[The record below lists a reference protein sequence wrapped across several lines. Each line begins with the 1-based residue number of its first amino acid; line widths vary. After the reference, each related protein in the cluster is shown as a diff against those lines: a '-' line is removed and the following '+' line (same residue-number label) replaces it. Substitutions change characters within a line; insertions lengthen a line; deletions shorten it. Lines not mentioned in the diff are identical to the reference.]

1 MVLIKE
7 SGGSSVLFLLLSIL
21 SSALI
26 AILLRL
32 SSDKVRNP
40 LSMLLSNYLACIL
53 LGTVYCDFRFF
64 LPEESG
70 FSTCLGLGLFNGFLY
85 LASFIT
91 YQLNTQKN
99 GIVLSSIFM
108 KLGLLVPMVVSV
120 LFFREIPTV
129 FQITGFLLAIIAIL
143 LINRTENTEKKSL
156 GFGLILLLLLGG
168 SADAMSKVFEEL
180 GPGHLAEQFLLYTFL
195 TAFILCLALAA
206 AKKQRLTRWELLFG
220 FAIGIPNFFSARFL
234 LAALNSLDA
243 VIVYPTYS
251 VATILLITLA
261 GTAFFRER
269 LKKRQWAA
277 LSIILLALVLLN
289 L

>member
-1 MVLIKE
+1 MTDLI
-7 SGGSSVLFLLLSIL
+7 LAIC
-21 SSALI
+21 SSAAISLI
-26 AILLRL
+26 MRL
-32 SSDKVRNP
+32 SSHKVRNN
-40 LSMLLSNYLACIL
+40 LTMLAVNYL
-53 LGTVYCDFRFF
+53 
-64 LPEESG
+64 
-70 FSTCLGLGLFNGFLY
+70 TCLALAAFFTGGGFFPKDAALPGALGMGIVHGILY
-85 LASFIT
+85 LASFVMF
-91 YQLNTQKN
+91 QQSVRRS
-99 GIVLSSIFM
+99 GVVLSAIFM
-108 KLGLLVPMVVSV
+108 KLGLLVPMVISV
-120 LFFREIPTV
+120 FLFREIPGML
-129 FQITGFLLAIIAIL
+129 QIIGFVLAVAAIV
-143 LINRTENTEKKSL
+143 LINFQRNTGASASAV
-156 GFGLILLLLLGG
+156 GLLLLLILGG

-220 FAIGIPNFFSARFL
+220 FTIGIPNFFSARFL

-269 LKKRQWAA
+269 LQKRQWIA
-277 LSIILLALVLLN
+277 LAIILLALVLLN

>member
-1 MVLIKE
+1 MTDLI
-7 SGGSSVLFLLLSIL
+7 LAIC
-21 SSALI
+21 SSAAISLI
-26 AILLRL
+26 MRL
-32 SSDKVRNP
+32 STGKITNNVT
-40 LSMLLSNYLACIL
+40 MLAVNYL
-53 LGTVYCDFRFF
+53 
-64 LPEESG
+64 
-70 FSTCLGLGLFNGFLY
+70 TCLALAAFFTGGGFFPKDAALPGALGMGIVHGILY
-85 LASFIT
+85 LASFVMF
-91 YQLNTQKN
+91 QQSVRRS
-99 GIVLSSIFM
+99 GVVLSAIFM
-108 KLGLLVPMVVSV
+108 KLGLLVPMVISV
-120 LFFREIPTV
+120 FLFREIPGV
-129 FQITGFLLAIIAIL
+129 LQIIGFVLAVAAIV
-143 LINRTENTEKKSL
+143 LINFQRNTGASASAV
-156 GFGLILLLLLGG
+156 GLLLLLILGG

-220 FAIGIPNFFSARFL
+220 FTIGIPNFFSARFL

-269 LKKRQWAA
+269 LQKRQWIA
-277 LSIILLALVLLN
+277 LAIILLALVLLN

>member
-1 MVLIKE
+1 MTDLI
-7 SGGSSVLFLLLSIL
+7 LAIC
-21 SSALI
+21 SSAVISLI
-26 AILLRL
+26 MRL
-32 SSDKVRNP
+32 SSHKVRNNVT
-40 LSMLLSNYLACIL
+40 MLAVNYL
-53 LGTVYCDFRFF
+53 
-64 LPEESG
+64 
-70 FSTCLGLGLFNGFLY
+70 TCLALAAFFTGGGFFPKDAALPGALGMGIVHGILY
-85 LASFIT
+85 LASFVT
-91 YQLNTQKN
+91 FQRSVSRS
-99 GIVLSSIFM
+99 GVVLSAIFM
-108 KLGLLVPMVVSV
+108 KLGLLVPMVISV
-120 LFFREIPTV
+120 FLFREIPGV
-129 FQITGFLLAIIAIL
+129 LQIIGFVLAVAAIVLINFQRNTGASASALGLLAL
-143 LINRTENTEKKSL
+143 LI
-156 GFGLILLLLLGG
+156 LGG

-220 FAIGIPNFFSARFL
+220 FTIGIPNFFSARFL

-269 LKKRQWAA
+269 LKKRQWVA
-277 LSIILLALVLLN
+277 LAIILLALVLLN

>member
-1 MVLIKE
+1 MTDLI
-7 SGGSSVLFLLLSIL
+7 LAIC
-21 SSALI
+21 SSAAISLI
-26 AILLRL
+26 MRL
-32 SSDKVRNP
+32 SSHKVRNNVT
-40 LSMLLSNYLACIL
+40 MLAVNYL
-53 LGTVYCDFRFF
+53 
-64 LPEESG
+64 
-70 FSTCLGLGLFNGFLY
+70 TCLGLAAFFTGGGFFPKDAALPGALGMGIVHGILY
-85 LASFIT
+85 LASFVMF
-91 YQLNTQKN
+91 QQSVRRS
-99 GIVLSSIFM
+99 GVVLSAIFM
-108 KLGLLVPMVVSV
+108 KLGLLVPMVISV
-120 LFFREIPTV
+120 FLFREIPGV
-129 FQITGFLLAIIAIL
+129 LQIIGFVLAVAAIVLINFQRNTGASASALGLLAL
-143 LINRTENTEKKSL
+143 LI
-156 GFGLILLLLLGG
+156 LGG

>member
-1 MVLIKE
+1 MTDLI
-7 SGGSSVLFLLLSIL
+7 LAIC
-21 SSALI
+21 SSAAISLI
-26 AILLRL
+26 MRL
-32 SSDKVRNP
+32 SSHKVRNNVT
-40 LSMLLSNYLACIL
+40 MLAVNYL
-53 LGTVYCDFRFF
+53 
-64 LPEESG
+64 
-70 FSTCLGLGLFNGFLY
+70 TCLALAAFFTGGGFFPKDAALPGALGMGIVHGILY
-85 LASFIT
+85 LASFVMF
-91 YQLNTQKN
+91 QQSVRRS
-99 GIVLSSIFM
+99 GVVLSAIFM
-108 KLGLLVPMVVSV
+108 KLGLLVPMVISV
-120 LFFREIPTV
+120 FLFREIPGV
-129 FQITGFLLAIIAIL
+129 LQIIGFVLAVAAIV
-143 LINRTENTEKKSL
+143 LINFQRNTGASASAV
-156 GFGLILLLLLGG
+156 GLLLLLILGG

-220 FAIGIPNFFSARFL
+220 FTIGIPNFFSARFL

-269 LKKRQWAA
+269 LQKRQWIA
-277 LSIILLALVLLN
+277 LAIILLALVLLN